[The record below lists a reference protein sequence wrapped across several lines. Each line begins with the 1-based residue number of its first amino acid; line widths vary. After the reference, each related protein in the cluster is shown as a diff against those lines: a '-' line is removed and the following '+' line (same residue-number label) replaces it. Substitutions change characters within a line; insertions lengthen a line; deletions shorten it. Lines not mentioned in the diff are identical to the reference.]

1 MNIGFDNSCEEL
13 EYRWLSHH
21 MRIMRVTKVALRL
34 ANVPYEVPIM
44 IEHIVSSLM
53 YQTNQ
58 AISMIETTGT
68 LIVR

>member
-1 MNIGFDNSCEEL
+1 MAITPHVREL
-13 EYRWLSHH
+13 CD
-21 MRIMRVTKVALRL
+21 TKVALRM